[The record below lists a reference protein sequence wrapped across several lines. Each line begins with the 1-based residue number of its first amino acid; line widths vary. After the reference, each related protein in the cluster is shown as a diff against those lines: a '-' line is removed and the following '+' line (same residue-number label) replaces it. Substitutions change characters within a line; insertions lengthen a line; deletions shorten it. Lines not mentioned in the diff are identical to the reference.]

1 MSNYNVGQIIKLTR
15 EALGLSQEELSDG
28 VCSVQTLSRI
38 ENGKVKVKKK
48 TYQQLMEKMGRDG
61 TKNYSVLS
69 TENYELLD
77 IMVEVNNLIF
87 RHEYEEAEKKLVP
100 LKNALSMEEEINY
113 VFVRECEIII
123 DKNLHRISME
133 EALAEFEKL
142 IAIYILDYKKF
153 LYGVY
158 PFFHEEIIVL
168 MNIGNV
174 YGDLGNSKMA
184 IDIYYMLIRSMNMG
198 YMRRED
204 TVQLTVMLIS
214 SAARLWGGLGQR
226 DRAIRMSW
234 NAIYRAKK
242 NCLYT
247 VLPKCYGEIAWNMMK
262 QIKNGDRIEEDK
274 KLCKQYLRQGYAV
287 AVLSKQNHYADIIEK
302 IYMDDF
308 TEDIYCFRNGSS
320 GEFSPLLSSANNST
334 CES

>member
-15 EALGLSQEELSDG
+15 EAIGLSQEELSDG

-69 TENYELLD
+69 TENFELLD

-87 RHEYEEAEKKLVP
+87 RHEYGAAEKKLEP
-100 LKNALSMEEEINY
+100 MKNALSMEEKINY

-123 DKNLHRISME
+123 DKNLHRISVE
-133 EALAEFEKL
+133 EALEEFEKL
-142 IAIYILDYKKF
+142 IALSIPDYKAF
-153 LYGVY
+153 IHGVY
-158 PFFHEEIIVL
+158 PFFHEEIMLL
-168 MNIGNV
+168 MNIGHA
-174 YGDLGNSKMA
+174 YGDLGNRKMA
-184 IDIYYMLIRSMNMG
+184 IDIYYMLIRCMNMG

-204 TVQLTVMLIS
+204 TVQITVMLIS

-234 NAIYRAKK
+234 NAIYKAKR
-242 NCLYT
+242 NSLYT

-262 QIKNGDRIEEDK
+262 QIKDGGRPEKDK
-274 KLCKQYLRQGYAV
+274 KLCKQYLRQAYAV
-287 AVLSKQNHYADIIEK
+287 AVLSNQNWLADINRR
-302 IYMDDF
+302 IYNDF
-308 TEDIYCFRNGSS
+308 FGEDIYFFCQFPIGESS
-320 GEFSPLLSSANNST
+320 PSSESNST

>member
-15 EALGLSQEELSDG
+15 EAMGLSQEELSYG

-69 TENYELLD
+69 TENFELLD

-87 RHEYEEAEKKLVP
+87 RHEYEEAEKKLEP
-100 LKNALSMEEEINY
+100 LKNALSMEEKINY
-113 VFVRECEIII
+113 VFIKECEIII
-123 DKNLHRISME
+123 DKKLYRISAE

-142 IAIYILDYKKF
+142 IALSIPDYKAY
-153 LYGVY
+153 LYGIY
-158 PFFHEEIIVL
+158 PFFHEEIILL
-168 MNIGNV
+168 MNIGHT
-174 YGDLGNSKMA
+174 YSDLGDSKMA
-184 IDIYYMLIRSMNMG
+184 IDIYYMLIRSMNTG
-198 YMRRED
+198 YMKKED
-204 TVQLTVMLIS
+204 TVQITVMLIS
-214 SAARLWGGLGQR
+214 AAARLWGGLGQR

-234 NAIYRAKK
+234 NAIYKAKK

-262 QIKNGDRIEEDK
+262 QIKNGDRTEEDK

-287 AVLSKQNHYADIIEK
+287 AVLSKQNWLADVNRK
-302 IYMDDF
+302 IYNDF
-308 TEDIYCFRNGSS
+308 FGEDIYCFSQLSMGESS
-320 GEFSPLLSSANNST
+320 SVTNNST
-334 CES
+334 FES

>member
-15 EALGLSQEELSDG
+15 EAMGLSQEELSYG
-28 VCSVQTLSRI
+28 ICSVQTLSRI

-48 TYQQLMEKMGRDG
+48 TYQQLMEKMGRNG

-69 TENYELLD
+69 TENFELLD
-77 IMVEVNNLIF
+77 IMAEVDDLIF
-87 RHEYEEAEKKLVP
+87 RHEYKEAEKKLES
-100 LKNALSMEEEINY
+100 LKNALPLEEKINY

-123 DKNLHRISME
+123 DKGLHRISAK
-133 EALAEFEKL
+133 EALVEFEKL
-142 IAIYILDYKKF
+142 IALSIPNYKAY

-158 PFFHEEIIVL
+158 PFFHEEIILL
-168 MNIGNV
+168 MNIGHT
-174 YGDLGNSKMA
+174 YGNLGNDKMA
-184 IDIYYMLIRSMNMG
+184 IDIYYMLIRSMNTG
-198 YMRRED
+198 YMKNED
-204 TVQLTVMLIS
+204 TVQITLMLIS

-234 NAIYRAKK
+234 NAIHKAKK

-262 QIKNGDRIEEDK
+262 QIKNGDRMEGDK
-274 KLCKQYLRQGYAV
+274 SLCKQYLRQGYAV
-287 AVLSKQNHYADIIEK
+287 AVLSKQNWLADANRR
-302 IYMDDF
+302 IYNDF
-308 TEDIYCFRNGSS
+308 FGEDIYFFSQFPIGD
-320 GEFSPLLSSANNST
+320 FSPSSPNNSN